1 MNQAPPF
8 PAAALGA
15 FGIIFFVY
23 FVVIIGVTVTMMIA
37 FWRIMRAHETIAERM
52 GGIERAMS
60 ARPGA
65 GTMG

>member
-8 PAAALGA
+8 PAAALGMM
-15 FGIIFFVY
+15 GIIFFVY

-52 GGIERAMS
+52 GGIERAVG
-60 ARPGA
+60 ARSA

>member
-8 PAAALGA
+8 PAAALGV

-52 GGIERAMS
+52 GGIERAMG
-60 ARPGA
+60 ARGA